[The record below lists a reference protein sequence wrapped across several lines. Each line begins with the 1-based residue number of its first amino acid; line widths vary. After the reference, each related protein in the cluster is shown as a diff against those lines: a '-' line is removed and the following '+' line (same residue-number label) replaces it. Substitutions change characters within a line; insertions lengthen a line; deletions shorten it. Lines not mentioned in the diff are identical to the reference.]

1 MKCPKCNGTG
11 IDDDRLICYECDG
24 TGEYVPFD
32 ADIELDKLY
41 PTELTNEQWLRLATT
56 EQLVMFLAKQ
66 KCDGC
71 NDEPYDDNHGT
82 CKYCMTKKTEQIK
95 EWLKQPHKEVGK

>member
-1 MKCPKCNGTG
+1 MQIGVRP
-11 IDDDRLICYECDG
+11 DDQ
-24 TGEYVPFD
+24 T
-32 ADIELDKLY
+32 KLY
-41 PTELTNEQWLRLATT
+41 EEIEKLTGWEREQTNKEWIQSATT

-82 CKYCMTKKTEQIK
+82 CKYCMTKKTEQVR
-95 EWLKQPHKEVGK
+95 EWLNQPHTFIDY